1 VGFSYP
7 VNLDLQGRRCVVV
20 GGGKI
25 AEDKIKGLLEAGAN
39 VRIIAPWLTAAL
51 EELSATNRV
60 EVNRKKYSTGDL
72 DGAFLA
78 IAATDDTATNAL
90 VFAEAEELKVLLC
103 SVDDI
108 DHCHFAAPATVRRG
122 DFLITIST
130 AGKAP
135 ALAKRLRR
143 ELGASFGPEWG
154 ALVDVLSEARS
165 EALALG
171 ARDGGFDEWA
181 ERWSA
186 ALDQDIMGLVAG
198 DRLEEAKHRVLQ
210 VLLGG
215 QPAPDAAQSH
225 QRGGFHT
232 VGGSKTHPGAAAVP
246 ETSPQQFGRSGRVW
260 LVGAGPGDP
269 ELLTVRGRR
278 ALDNADVVIHDRLVH
293 PALISGRPAIYAG
306 KQAGNHHMSQQEVN
320 SLLIRLARK
329 GKNVVR
335 LKGGDPFVFGRG
347 AEEAEALAA
356 AGIPFEIVPAPTSA
370 LATLA
375 TARIPATDRRFSS
388 SVAIVTGHRSRE
400 QQVKLKELATAV
412 DTIVVLMG
420 LSTLPTTVAELI
432 AGGRDPDTPAAIIE
446 NGTLPEQRV
455 IVTSLKHLPK
465 AAAEATVESPATIV
479 IGEVVRLRDR
489 LLSANHDDRL
499 ASSS

>member
-20 GGGKI
+20 GGGKV

-39 VRIIAPWLTAAL
+39 VRIISPWLTAAL
-51 EELSATNRV
+51 EELSATNQV

-78 IAATDDTATNAL
+78 IAATDDTDTNAL

-122 DFLITIST
+122 DFLMTIST

-135 ALAKRLRR
+135 ALAKRLRK
-143 ELGASFGPEWG
+143 EIGASFGPEWG
-154 ALVDVLSEARS
+154 VLVDVLSEARS

-171 ARDGGFDEWA
+171 ARECGFEEWS

-186 ALDQDIMGLVAG
+186 ALDQDIMGLVCE
-198 DRLEEAKHRVLQ
+198 DKIEEAKNRVLQ
-210 VLLGG
+210 ILLKGS
-215 QPAPDAAQSH
+215 AATQEIHASP
-225 QRGGFHT
+225 RGRLG
-232 VGGSKTHPGAAAVP
+232 K
-246 ETSPQQFGRSGRVW
+246 VW

-278 ALDNADVVIHDRLVH
+278 ALDDADVVIHDRLVH
-293 PALISGRPAIYAG
+293 PALISERPAIYAG

-329 GKNVVR
+329 GKKVVR

-356 AGIPFEIVPAPTSA
+356 AGIPFEVVPAPTSA

-375 TARIPATDRRFSS
+375 TAGIPATDRRFSS

-400 QQVKLKELATAV
+400 QQVKLRELASAV

-455 IVTSLKHLPK
+455 IVTSLGHLPE
-465 AAAEATVESPATIV
+465 AAADATVESPATIV

-489 LLSANHDDRL
+489 LLSAHSAERV
-499 ASSS
+499 ASTS

>member
-1 VGFSYP
+1 MGFSYP

-39 VRIIAPWLTAAL
+39 VRIIAPELTAGL
-51 EELSATNRV
+51 EELLANNQV
-60 EVNRKKYSTGDL
+60 EVDRKCYSTGDL

-78 IAATDDTATNAL
+78 IAATDDTATNAV

-108 DHCHFAAPATVRRG
+108 DHCHFAAPATVRRS
-122 DFLITIST
+122 DFLLTIST

-135 ALAKRLRR
+135 ALAKRLRQ

-171 ARDGGFDEWA
+171 ARECGFDEWS
-181 ERWSA
+181 ERWST
-186 ALDQDIMGLVAG
+186 ALDQDIVGLVAG
-198 DRLEEAKHRVLQ
+198 GQIEEAKNRVLQ
-210 VLLGG
+210 ILLEGSPAMREIHAPPQGG
-215 QPAPDAAQSH
+215 L
-225 QRGGFHT
+225 G
-232 VGGSKTHPGAAAVP
+232 K
-246 ETSPQQFGRSGRVW
+246 VW

-278 ALDNADVVIHDRLVH
+278 ALDDADVVIHDRLVH
-293 PALISGRPAIYAG
+293 PALISGRPAIYVG

-320 SLLIRLARK
+320 SLLVRLARRNK
-329 GKNVVR
+329 KVVR
-335 LKGGDPFVFGRG
+335 LKGGDPLVFGRG

-375 TARIPATDRRFSS
+375 TAGIPATDRRFSS
-388 SVAIVTGHRSRE
+388 SVAIVTGHRSDE
-400 QQVKLKELATAV
+400 QGVKLRELATAV

-420 LSTLPTTVAELI
+420 LTTVSTSVAELI

-455 IVTSLKHLPK
+455 IVTSLKHLPE
-465 AAAEATVESPATIV
+465 AAAEKAVESPATIV

-489 LLSANHDDRL
+489 LLRADHDGQIV
-499 ASSS
+499 ASTS

>member
-1 VGFSYP
+1 MGFSYP

-39 VRIIAPWLTAAL
+39 VRVIAPELTVGL
-51 EELSATNRV
+51 EELSANNQV
-60 EVNRKKYSTGDL
+60 EVNRKWYSTGDL

-122 DFLITIST
+122 DFLMTLST

-171 ARDGGFDEWA
+171 ARECGFDEWS
-181 ERWSA
+181 ERWST

-198 DRLEEAKHRVLQ
+198 GQIEEAKNRVLQ
-210 VLLGG
+210 ILLNGS
-215 QPAPDAAQSH
+215 PATRKHAPP
-225 QRGGFHT
+225 RGGL
-232 VGGSKTHPGAAAVP
+232 GK
-246 ETSPQQFGRSGRVW
+246 VW

-278 ALDNADVVIHDRLVH
+278 ALDDADVVIHDRLVD
-293 PALISGRPAIYAG
+293 PALISGRPAIYVG

-320 SLLIRLARK
+320 SLLVRLARRNK
-329 GKNVVR
+329 KVVR
-335 LKGGDPFVFGRG
+335 LKGGDPLVFGRG
-347 AEEAEALAA
+347 AEEAEALAD

-375 TARIPATDRRFSS
+375 TAGIPATDRRFSS
-388 SVAIVTGHRSRE
+388 SVAIVTGHRSHE
-400 QQVKLKELATAV
+400 QQVQLRELATAV

-420 LSTLPTTVAELI
+420 LTTLSTTAAELI

-465 AAAEATVESPATIV
+465 AAAEAAVESPVTIV

-489 LLSANHDDRL
+489 LLRADPDARVAA
-499 ASSS
+499 ASTS

>member
-1 VGFSYP
+1 MGFSYP
-7 VNLDLQGRRCVVV
+7 VNLDLQGRPCVVV

-25 AEDKIKGLLEAGAN
+25 AEDKIKGLLQAGAE
-39 VRIIAPWLTAAL
+39 VRVIAPSLTAEL
-51 EELSATNRV
+51 EELLANNRV
-60 EVNRKKYSTGDL
+60 EVSREEYSRGDL

-103 SVDDI
+103 SVDDV

-122 DFLITIST
+122 DFLMTIST

-154 ALVDVLSEARS
+154 ELVDVLSEARG
-165 EALALG
+165 EAIALG
-171 ARDGGFDEWA
+171 ARACGFEVWS

-186 ALDQDIMGLVAG
+186 ALDQDIMGLVSREG
-198 DRLEEAKHRVLQ
+198 IEEAKRRVVQ

-215 QPAPDAAQSH
+215 SPGGQETPVPPPPP
-225 QRGGFHT
+225 RG
-232 VGGSKTHPGAAAVP
+232 K
-246 ETSPQQFGRSGRVW
+246 VW

-269 ELLTVRGRR
+269 ELLTLRGRR

-293 PALISGRPAIYAG
+293 AALLSGRPAIYAG

-356 AGIPFEIVPAPTSA
+356 ADIPFEVVPAPTSA

-375 TARIPATDRRFSS
+375 TAGIPATDRRFSS

-400 QQVKLKELATAV
+400 QEVKLRELGNAV

-420 LSTLPTTVAELI
+420 LSTLPTTVTELI

-455 IVTSLKHLPK
+455 IVTSLRKLPD
-465 AAAEATVESPATIV
+465 AAAGAAVESPATIV
-479 IGEVVRLRDR
+479 IGEVVRLRER
-489 LLSANHDDRL
+489 LLGAGYVEAV
-499 ASSS
+499 ASTS

>member
-1 VGFSYP
+1 MGFSYP

-25 AEDKIKGLLEAGAN
+25 AEDKIRGLLEAGAN
-39 VRIIAPWLTAAL
+39 VRVIAPELTVGL
-51 EELSATNRV
+51 EELSANNQV
-60 EVNRKKYSTGDL
+60 EVNRKWYSTGDL

-122 DFLITIST
+122 DFLMTLST

-135 ALAKRLRR
+135 ALAKRLRQ

-171 ARDGGFDEWA
+171 ARECGFDEWS
-181 ERWSA
+181 ERWST

-198 DRLEEAKHRVLQ
+198 GQIEEAKNRVLQ
-210 VLLGG
+210 ILLKGS
-215 QPAPDAAQSH
+215 PATRKVHAPP
-225 QRGGFHT
+225 RGGL
-232 VGGSKTHPGAAAVP
+232 GK
-246 ETSPQQFGRSGRVW
+246 VW

-278 ALDNADVVIHDRLVH
+278 ALDDADVVIHDRLVH
-293 PALISGRPAIYAG
+293 PALISGRPAIYVG

-320 SLLIRLARK
+320 SLLVRLARRNK
-329 GKNVVR
+329 KVVR
-335 LKGGDPFVFGRG
+335 LKGGDPLVFGRG
-347 AEEAEALAA
+347 AEEAEALAD

-375 TARIPATDRRFSS
+375 TAGIPATDRRFSS
-388 SVAIVTGHRSRE
+388 SVAIVTGHRSHE
-400 QQVKLKELATAV
+400 QRVQLRELATAV

-420 LSTLPTTVAELI
+420 LTTLSTTAAELI

-465 AAAEATVESPATIV
+465 AAAEAAVESPVTIV

-489 LLSANHDDRL
+489 LLRADPDGRVAA
-499 ASSS
+499 ASTS

>member
-1 VGFSYP
+1 MGFTYP

-25 AEDKIKGLLEAGAN
+25 AEEKIKGLLEAGAF
-39 VRIIAPWLTAAL
+39 VQIVAPWLTVEL
-51 EELSATNRV
+51 EELYQSGRV
-60 EVNRKKYSTGDL
+60 EVTRREYARGDL
-72 DGAFLA
+72 DRTFLA
-78 IAATDDTATNAL
+78 IAATDDSATNAL
-90 VFAEAEELKVLLC
+90 VFSEAEELKVLLC

-122 DFLITIST
+122 DLLLAIST

-135 ALAKRLRR
+135 ALAKRLRK

-165 EALALG
+165 EAIALG
-171 ARDGGFDEWA
+171 ARECGFDEWS
-181 ERWSA
+181 ERWKA
-186 ALDQDIMGLVAG
+186 ALDQDILGLVAE
-198 DRLEEAKHRVLQ
+198 DRFEEAKRIVLQ
-210 VLLGG
+210 MLLGDEA
-215 QPAPDAAQSH
+215 AP
-225 QRGGFHT
+225 
-232 VGGSKTHPGAAAVP
+232 P
-246 ETSPQQFGRSGRVW
+246 ETPSPPRAGPGKVW

-269 ELLTVRGRR
+269 ELLTLRGRR
-278 ALDNADVVIHDRLVH
+278 ALDEADVVIHDRLVH

-306 KQAGNHHMSQQEVN
+306 KEAGNHHMSQQEVN

-329 GKNVVR
+329 GKSVVR

-375 TARIPATDRRFSS
+375 TAGIPATDRRLSS
-388 SVAIVTGHRSRE
+388 SVAIITGHRSKE
-400 QQVKLKELATAV
+400 QSVKLREVANAV

-420 LSTLPTTVAELI
+420 LSTLATTVAELI
-432 AGGRDPDTPAAIIE
+432 AGGRDPHTPAAIIE

-455 IVTSLKHLPK
+455 IVTSLSHL
-465 AAAEATVESPATIV
+465 AEEAHEASVESPATIV

-489 LLSANHDDRL
+489 LLSANYIEKL
-499 ASSS
+499 ASTS

>member
-1 VGFSYP
+1 MGFTYP

-25 AEDKIKGLLEAGAN
+25 AEEKIKGLLEAGAF
-39 VRIIAPWLTAAL
+39 VQIVAPWLTVEL
-51 EELSATNRV
+51 EELYQSGRV
-60 EVNRKKYSTGDL
+60 EVSRREYARGDL

-78 IAATDDTATNAL
+78 IAATDDSATNAL
-90 VFAEAEELKVLLC
+90 VFSEAEALKVLLC

-122 DFLITIST
+122 DLLLAIST

-135 ALAKRLRR
+135 ALAKRLRK

-165 EALALG
+165 EAIALG
-171 ARDGGFDEWA
+171 ARECGFDEWS
-181 ERWSA
+181 ERWKA
-186 ALDQDIMGLVAG
+186 ALDQDILGLVAE
-198 DRLEEAKHRVLQ
+198 DRFEEAKRIVLQ
-210 VLLGG
+210 MLLGDEA
-215 QPAPDAAQSH
+215 AP
-225 QRGGFHT
+225 
-232 VGGSKTHPGAAAVP
+232 P
-246 ETSPQQFGRSGRVW
+246 ETPSPPRAGPGKVW

-269 ELLTVRGRR
+269 ELLTLRGRR
-278 ALDNADVVIHDRLVH
+278 ALDEADVVIHDRLVH

-306 KQAGNHHMSQQEVN
+306 KEAGNHHMSQQEVN

-329 GKNVVR
+329 GKSVVR

-375 TARIPATDRRFSS
+375 TAGIPATDRRLSS
-388 SVAIVTGHRSRE
+388 SVAIITGHRSKE
-400 QQVKLKELATAV
+400 QSVKLREVANAV

-420 LSTLPTTVAELI
+420 LSTLATTVAELI
-432 AGGRDPDTPAAIIE
+432 AGGRDPHTPAAIIE

-455 IVTSLKHLPK
+455 IVTSLSHL
-465 AAAEATVESPATIV
+465 AEEAHEASVESPATIV

-489 LLSANHDDRL
+489 LLSANYIEKL
-499 ASSS
+499 ASTS

>member
-1 VGFSYP
+1 MGFSYP

-39 VRIIAPWLTAAL
+39 VRVIAPELTVGL
-51 EELSATNRV
+51 EELSANNQV
-60 EVNRKKYSTGDL
+60 EVNRKWYSTGDL

-122 DFLITIST
+122 DFLMTLST

-171 ARDGGFDEWA
+171 ARECGFDEWS
-181 ERWSA
+181 ERWST

-198 DRLEEAKHRVLQ
+198 GQIEEAKNRVLQ
-210 VLLGG
+210 ILLNGS
-215 QPAPDAAQSH
+215 PATRKHAPP
-225 QRGGFHT
+225 RGGL
-232 VGGSKTHPGAAAVP
+232 GK
-246 ETSPQQFGRSGRVW
+246 VW

-278 ALDNADVVIHDRLVH
+278 ALDDADVVIHDRLVH
-293 PALISGRPAIYAG
+293 PALISGRPAIYVG

-320 SLLIRLARK
+320 SLLVRLARRNK
-329 GKNVVR
+329 KVVR
-335 LKGGDPFVFGRG
+335 LKGGDPLVFGRG
-347 AEEAEALAA
+347 AEEAEALAD

-375 TARIPATDRRFSS
+375 TAGIPATDRRFSS
-388 SVAIVTGHRSRE
+388 SVAIVTGHRSHE
-400 QQVKLKELATAV
+400 QRVQLRELATAV

-420 LSTLPTTVAELI
+420 LTTLSTTAAELI

-465 AAAEATVESPATIV
+465 AAAEAAVESPVTIV

-489 LLSANHDDRL
+489 LLRADPDARVAA
-499 ASSS
+499 ASTS

>member
-1 VGFSYP
+1 MGFSYP

-39 VRIIAPWLTAAL
+39 VRIIAPDLTAGL
-51 EELSATNRV
+51 EELSANNQV
-60 EVNRKKYSTGDL
+60 EVDRKWYSTGDL

-122 DFLITIST
+122 DFLLTIST

-135 ALAKRLRR
+135 ALAKRLRQ

-171 ARDGGFDEWA
+171 ARECGFDEWS
-181 ERWSA
+181 ERWST
-186 ALDQDIMGLVAG
+186 ALDQDIVGLVAG
-198 DRLEEAKHRVLQ
+198 DEIEEAKNRVLQ
-210 VLLGG
+210 ILLKGS
-215 QPAPDAAQSH
+215 PATREIHAPPQ
-225 QRGGFHT
+225 
-232 VGGSKTHPGAAAVP
+232 GSLGK
-246 ETSPQQFGRSGRVW
+246 VW

-278 ALDNADVVIHDRLVH
+278 ALDDADVVIHDRLVH
-293 PALISGRPAIYAG
+293 PALISGRPAIYVG

-320 SLLIRLARK
+320 SLLVRLARRNK
-329 GKNVVR
+329 KVVR
-335 LKGGDPFVFGRG
+335 LKGGDPLVFGRG

-375 TARIPATDRRFSS
+375 TAGIPATDRRFSS
-388 SVAIVTGHRSRE
+388 SVAIVTGHRSDE
-400 QQVKLKELATAV
+400 QGVKLRELATAV

-420 LSTLPTTVAELI
+420 LTTVSTTAAELI

-455 IVTSLKHLPK
+455 IVTSLKHLPE
-465 AAAEATVESPATIV
+465 AAAEAAVESPATIV

-489 LLSANHDDRL
+489 LLRADHDGQVV
-499 ASSS
+499 ASTS

>member
-1 VGFSYP
+1 MGFSYP

-39 VRIIAPWLTAAL
+39 VRVIAPELTVGL
-51 EELSATNRV
+51 EELSANNQV
-60 EVNRKKYSTGDL
+60 EVNRKWYSTGDL

-122 DFLITIST
+122 DFLMTLST

-171 ARDGGFDEWA
+171 ARECGFDEWS
-181 ERWSA
+181 ERWST
-186 ALDQDIMGLVAG
+186 ALDQDIMALVAG
-198 DRLEEAKHRVLQ
+198 GQIEEAKNRVLQ
-210 VLLGG
+210 ILLNGS
-215 QPAPDAAQSH
+215 PATRKHAPP
-225 QRGGFHT
+225 RGGL
-232 VGGSKTHPGAAAVP
+232 GK
-246 ETSPQQFGRSGRVW
+246 VW

-278 ALDNADVVIHDRLVH
+278 ALDDADVVIHDRLVH
-293 PALISGRPAIYAG
+293 PALISGRPAIYVG

-320 SLLIRLARK
+320 SLLVRLARRNK
-329 GKNVVR
+329 KVVR
-335 LKGGDPFVFGRG
+335 LKGGDPLVFGRG
-347 AEEAEALAA
+347 AEEAEALAD

-375 TARIPATDRRFSS
+375 TAGIPATDRRFSS
-388 SVAIVTGHRSRE
+388 SVAIVTGHRSHE
-400 QQVKLKELATAV
+400 QQVQLRELATAV

-420 LSTLPTTVAELI
+420 LTTLSTTAAELI

-465 AAAEATVESPATIV
+465 AAAEAAVESPVTIV

-489 LLSANHDDRL
+489 LLRADPDGVVAA
-499 ASSS
+499 ASTS

>member
-1 VGFSYP
+1 MGFSYP

-39 VRIIAPWLTAAL
+39 VRVIAPELTVGL
-51 EELSATNRV
+51 EELSANNQV
-60 EVNRKKYSTGDL
+60 EVNRKWYSTGDL

-122 DFLITIST
+122 DFLMTLST

-171 ARDGGFDEWA
+171 ARECGFDEWS
-181 ERWSA
+181 ERWST

-198 DRLEEAKHRVLQ
+198 GQIEEAKNRVLQ
-210 VLLGG
+210 ILLNGS
-215 QPAPDAAQSH
+215 PATRKHAPP
-225 QRGGFHT
+225 RGGL
-232 VGGSKTHPGAAAVP
+232 GK
-246 ETSPQQFGRSGRVW
+246 VW

-278 ALDNADVVIHDRLVH
+278 ALDDADVVIHDRLVH
-293 PALISGRPAIYAG
+293 PALISGRPAIYVG

-320 SLLIRLARK
+320 SLLVRLARRNK
-329 GKNVVR
+329 KVVR
-335 LKGGDPFVFGRG
+335 LKGGDPLVFGRG
-347 AEEAEALAA
+347 AEEAEALAD

-375 TARIPATDRRFSS
+375 TAGIPATDRRFSS
-388 SVAIVTGHRSRE
+388 SVAIVTGHRSHE
-400 QQVKLKELATAV
+400 QQVQLRELATAV

-420 LSTLPTTVAELI
+420 LTTLSTTAAELI

-465 AAAEATVESPATIV
+465 AAAEAAVESPVTIV

-489 LLSANHDDRL
+489 LLRADPDARVAA
-499 ASSS
+499 ASTS

>member
-1 VGFSYP
+1 MGFTYP

-25 AEDKIKGLLEAGAN
+25 AEEKIKGLLEAGAL
-39 VRIIAPWLTAAL
+39 VQIVAPRLAVAL
-51 EELSATNRV
+51 EELCQSGRV
-60 EVNRKKYSTGDL
+60 GVSRREYARGDL

-78 IAATDDTATNAL
+78 IAATDDSATNAL
-90 VFAEAEELKVLLC
+90 VFSEAEELKVLLC

-122 DFLITIST
+122 DLLVAIST

-135 ALAKRLRR
+135 ALAKRLRK

-165 EALALG
+165 EAIALG
-171 ARDGGFDEWA
+171 ARECGFDEWS

-186 ALDQDIMGLVAG
+186 ALDQDILGLVAE
-198 DRLEEAKHRVLQ
+198 DRFEEAKRIVLQ
-210 VLLGG
+210 MLLG
-215 QPAPDAAQSH
+215 DE
-225 QRGGFHT
+225 
-232 VGGSKTHPGAAAVP
+232 AAAP
-246 ETSPQQFGRSGRVW
+246 ETPSPPPAGPGKVW

-269 ELLTVRGRR
+269 ELLTLRGRR
-278 ALDNADVVIHDRLVH
+278 ALDEADVVIHDRLVH

-329 GKNVVR
+329 GKSVVR

-375 TARIPATDRRFSS
+375 TAGIPATDRRLSS
-388 SVAIVTGHRSRE
+388 SVAIITGHRSEE
-400 QQVKLKELATAV
+400 QSVKLREVAKAV

-420 LSTLPTTVAELI
+420 LSTLATTVAELI

-455 IVTSLKHLPK
+455 IVTSLSHL
-465 AAAEATVESPATIV
+465 AEEAHEASVESPATVV

-489 LLSANHDDRL
+489 LLSSNYVERL
-499 ASSS
+499 ASTS

>member
-1 VGFSYP
+1 MAFTYP
-7 VNLDLQGRRCVVV
+7 VNLDIQGRRCVVV

-25 AEDKIKGLLEAGAN
+25 AEDKVMGLVEAGAN
-39 VRIIAPWLTAAL
+39 VRVIAPRLTTTL
-51 EELSATNRV
+51 EELFHSGRV
-60 EVNRKKYSTGDL
+60 EVSRKEYSSGDL
-72 DGAFLA
+72 DGVFLA
-78 IAATDDTATNAL
+78 IAATDDTAVNAQ

-122 DFLITIST
+122 DFLLTIST

-135 ALAKRLRR
+135 ALAKRVRK
-143 ELGASFGPEWG
+143 ELGSSFGPEWG
-154 ALVDVLSEARS
+154 ALVEVLSETRS
-165 EALALG
+165 AALALG
-171 ARDGGFDEWA
+171 ARECGFDEWA
-181 ERWSA
+181 KRWGA
-186 ALDQDIMGLVAG
+186 ALDQDVMGLVVE
-198 DRLEEAKHRVLQ
+198 DRIEEAKSMVLE

-215 QPAPDAAQSH
+215 SPDPDAAQSH
-225 QRGGFHT
+225 QRDKFRS
-232 VGGSKTHPGAAAVP
+232 VAGSRMHPAPSSAPDASVP
-246 ETSPQQFGRSGRVW
+246 QRASSGKVS

-278 ALDNADVVIHDRLVH
+278 ALDQADVVIHDRLVH
-293 PALISGRPAIYAG
+293 RALLSGRPAIYAG
-306 KQAGNHHMSQQEVN
+306 KQAGNHHMSQEEVN
-320 SLLIRLARK
+320 SLLVRLARK

-347 AEEAEALAA
+347 SEEAEALAA
-356 AGIPFEIVPAPTSA
+356 AGIPFEIIPAPTSA
-370 LATLA
+370 LAALA
-375 TARIPATDRRFSS
+375 TAGIPATDRRFSS

-400 QQVKLKELATAV
+400 QDVKLKELATTV

-420 LSTLPTTVAELI
+420 LATLPTTVAELI

-455 IVTSLKHLPK
+455 IVSSLAHLPG
-465 AAAEATVESPATIV
+465 AAAEAAVESPATIV

-489 LLSANHDDRL
+489 LISPSHAGRA
-499 ASSS
+499 ASSL